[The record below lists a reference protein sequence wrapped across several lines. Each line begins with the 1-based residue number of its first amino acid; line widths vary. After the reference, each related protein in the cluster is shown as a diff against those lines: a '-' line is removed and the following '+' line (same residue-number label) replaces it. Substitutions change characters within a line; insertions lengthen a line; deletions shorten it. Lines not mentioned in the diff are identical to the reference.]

1 MYDVFISHSS
11 LDKPTI
17 VKPLVEQLLKEGLEV
32 WYDHNNIAKGD
43 IIMEDIITG
52 INESVIFIPVITE
65 NFFDSNWAS
74 LELGILQAKSPKNLI
89 PIINEDAKHVVSQ
102 KYPFLL
108 DHNYIQISY
117 PLQNVTDEIKTAVLK
132 KKQEC
137 GFWHINKTNLK
148 SLIKEMRT
156 YNDFKLEQLAIQ
168 LNALVSKI
176 YSNLKSTLIDLKI
189 FIENILNDVAYRENI
204 YLNNE
209 KSSIDLFIDI
219 DFLSNNMKEHIKF
232 LKRICQYESMSMGNP
247 EHWTQSNL
255 YLIQFSIFS
264 ITEWYMFSYFK
275 KPSLSEKT
283 IIPVSPEE
291 FTFDDILQSYEIE
304 KLVLPPNLIAEPSEV
319 AIWNEHNPLT
329 FIGAR
334 DALTGKLIGFFNTL
348 PISDTL
354 YEKIL
359 SGDFDDTRIDTKH
372 IRLYDIPG
380 FYKLYL
386 CSFCIHPAY
395 NTTSAFKII
404 YNNFID
410 FLLQL
415 AEQREIFISDIVAD
429 GVTQKGEILCESI
442 GMKKVNNTSHNS
454 KVYYAKL
461 IPPEFST
468 LKLNNRNGRRL
479 IACYER
485 IYMQFK
491 DLF

>member
-17 VKPLVEQLLKEGLEV
+17 VKPLVDQLIKAGLEV
-32 WYDHNNIAKGD
+32 WYDQNNIAKGD
-43 IIMEDIITG
+43 IIREDIITG
-52 INESVIFIPVITE
+52 INESVVFVPVITKH
-65 NFFDSNWAS
+65 FFESSWSS
-74 LELGILQAKSPKNLI
+74 LELGILQTISPKNLI
-89 PIINEDAKHVVSQ
+89 PIIDEDAKNIVGQ

-108 DHNYIQISY
+108 EHNYIQLSY
-117 PLQNVTDEIKTAVLK
+117 PLQKVADEIKASVLK
-132 KKQEC
+132 KKHEC

-168 LNALVSKI
+168 LNALTTKI
-176 YSNLKSTLIDLKI
+176 ITDPKSTLIDLKLVM
-189 FIENILNDVAYRENI
+189 ENVLNYVAYRENI
-204 YLNNE
+204 YLDNV

-232 LKRICQYESMSMGNP
+232 LKRICQYESIKMDNLG
-247 EHWTQSNL
+247 HWTQSNL
-255 YLIQFSIFS
+255 YLIQFSMFS
-264 ITEWYMFSYFK
+264 IIEWYMFSYFK

-291 FTFDDILQSYEIE
+291 YTYDDILQSYEIE
-304 KLVLPPNLIAEPSEV
+304 KLVLPPHLIAEPSEV

-334 DALTGKLIGFFNTL
+334 DALTGKLVGFFNTL

-354 YEKIL
+354 YEEIL

-372 IRLYDIPG
+372 IRTYDLPG

-395 NTTSAFKII
+395 NTTSAFRII

-442 GMKKVNNTSHNS
+442 GMKNIKNTSHNS
-454 KVYYAKL
+454 KVYCAKL
-461 IPPEFST
+461 IPPELST
-468 LKLNNRNGRRL
+468 LTLNNRNGRRL

-485 IYMQFK
+485 IYTQFK